1 MLLTGDT
8 EADEANAYAD
18 AVGDID
24 VLKVGHHGS
33 AASVD
38 EEMLAALTP
47 ELAVASAGEGNAYG
61 HPSRE
66 ARQLLAQAGCPFI
79 CTIEAGD
86 VTLFPDDE
94 GARVATARPCPIDA
108 RSGYN
113 GSATST

>member
-47 ELAVASAGEGNAYG
+47 ELAVASAGGGQRLRASEPGGAAA
-61 HPSRE
+61 
-66 ARQLLAQAGCPFI
+66 ARASGLSLY
-79 CTIEAGD
+79 
-86 VTLFPDDE
+86 LHH
-94 GARVATARPCPIDA
+94 
-108 RSGYN
+108 RSGRCH
-113 GSATST
+113 AVPRR